1 MPGMASLRLL
11 AASAMLTAAPALAQP
26 TQSGPAV
33 PNTTGSSTLAV
44 ATVKL
49 DNGWRASKVIGSA
62 VYNEQNQ
69 KVGSV
74 DDLILTPSDK
84 VVVAVISVGGFLGIG
99 SKLVVVPFDKLH
111 FGTDNKVTMAGAT
124 KESLNAM
131 PGFSY
136 GS

>member
-1 MPGMASLRLL
+1 MRLL
-11 AASAMLTAAPALAQP
+11 NSLVASAMLIAAPALAQQTP
-26 TQSGPAV
+26 TGPVV
-33 PNTTGSSTLAV
+33 PNTTGTSTLAV
-44 ATVKL
+44 ATVRL

-62 VYNEQNQ
+62 VYNDQNQ

-131 PGFSY
+131 PGFTY